1 MAQEAIFRFITE
13 VNIEYDENHPPTP
26 EQLEWLKELSLKAY
40 LSKPLSERV
49 NQLEE
54 DQVRSDWELREY
66 EEMLEF
72 IGDAT
77 DTYLEIEDFDQ
88 ESVSQDEST
97 ENSDE
102 NEIPNGDMEMKSE

>member
-13 VNIEYDENHPPTP
+13 VNIKYDENHPPTP
-26 EQLEWLKELSLKAY
+26 EQLEWLKELSLNAY

-49 NQLEE
+49 NQLKE
-54 DQVRSDWELREY
+54 DQVRSDLELRKY

-72 IGDAT
+72 IGDDI
-77 DTYLEIEDFDQ
+77 DTYLEINDFDE
-88 ESVSQDEST
+88 ESVSQDESA

-102 NEIPNGDMEMKSE
+102 NEILNNMNEKSE